1 VTGVDQV
8 MAARAAI
15 LARSAAIAGQ
25 AGAAATPSSPAAI
38 GFGALFD
45 RALGKAAA
53 SARGASGAT
62 AAYERGDTDDL
73 AQVMLTRQVAS
84 IEFEA
89 TLQFRNRLLAA
100 YRDIMNM
107 PV

>member
-1 VTGVDQV
+1 MTAVDQV
-8 MAARAAI
+8 LAARAAI
-15 LARSAAIAGQ
+15 LARASGINASAAALG
-25 AGAAATPSSPAAI
+25 GAAVPAAA

-45 RALGKAAA
+45 RALGKAAT
-53 SARGASGAT
+53 SARGASAAT
-62 AAYERGDTDDL
+62 LAYERGETDDI
-73 AQVMLTRQVAS
+73 AQVMLARQVAS